1 LSIIAVGEEPKKIY
15 DTSVFAVTSIASIFA
30 YVWLYVTLDVISREY
45 VEVWEAWL
53 TLLYFVVL
61 IVVSFA
67 ADKATA
73 FMEEK
78 KKT

>member
-1 LSIIAVGEEPKKIY
+1 M
-15 DTSVFAVTSIASIFA
+15 FAVTSIASIFA